1 MTDTRRRWRPSTAS
15 AILPPELI
23 LRAAIPG
30 RWRLL
35 ENPRGGGRPKPGR
48 PDIVCAFRAKHQST
62 FARFFWAPVFQRR
75 GNTGSL
81 HAGLAPAGKSMLPR
95 EERPLRD
102 HP

>member
-23 LRAAIPG
+23 LRAAIPA

-62 FARFFWAPVFQRR
+62 FARFFWVPAFQHR
-75 GNTGSL
+75 GNT
-81 HAGLAPAGKSMLPR
+81 AGPHPPLAPAGKI
-95 EERPLRD
+95 RPPAGGRALAGLS
-102 HP
+102 